1 MTKTIVIIAV
11 TGNQGSSIAD
21 FFLKAGWKVKGV
33 TRNPAQASSQALA
46 AKGVEILKGDAND
59 AASIKAAVQ
68 GADVVFGNTAF
79 SDAIGN
85 PASADLKYLKP
96 GQTIREMSYEL
107 ELQQGKNIA
116 DAVASVGGL
125 EKYIWS
131 SLSDATKWSKGK
143 YKGVYHFDCKAHVV
157 DYINETYPELAK
169 KLSILQMGLFITNWK
184 WGQASIPWEKRP
196 DGSVLLRMPG
206 SGDVPIPLVHTKDTG
221 AYVWALNQLPAG
233 TNLLASSDRIL
244 WADYVKLWSKITGVP
259 AAFEKTTVAVHAALR
274 PDNGFGEEFGE
285 MLAYAQDFGYDGSD
299 PSVTFSADVTPKIP
313 VLSIEDYIKGED
325 WSQLIK

>member
-1 MTKTIVIIAV
+1 
-11 TGNQGSSIAD
+11 
-21 FFLKAGWKVKGV
+21 
-33 TRNPAQASSQALA
+33 LA

-184 WGQASIPWEKRP
+184 WGQASIPWEKVRKSLTSLLLNA
-196 DGSVLLRMPG
+196 DFNSVRTALCYFECLVAEMFQFLL
-206 SGDVPIPLVHTKDTG
+206 S
-221 AYVWALNQLPAG
+221 
-233 TNLLASSDRIL
+233 
-244 WADYVKLWSKITGVP
+244 
-259 AAFEKTTVAVHAALR
+259 
-274 PDNGFGEEFGE
+274 
-285 MLAYAQDFGYDGSD
+285 
-299 PSVTFSADVTPKIP
+299 TPRTP
-313 VLSIEDYIKGED
+313 EPTYGL
-325 WSQLIK
+325 